1 MSTGKTNA
9 KWIRVF
15 CDDEVPTLRDISAS
29 VTDVTMPI
37 ASNNTDVTGY
47 SDGVINF
54 TMGHPGQ
61 PISMSGV
68 FSNTADTGSHD
79 VLSEIVNQSTPTVTV
94 RIQIGILAAPSGTD
108 PEYEGEFLCV
118 DYTVNGDLTWN
129 AEFIP
134 GSSVAPLWQTF
145 TA

>member
-1 MSTGKTNA
+1 MATGKTNA
-9 KWIRVF
+9 KWIRVWV
-15 CDDEVPTLRDISAS
+15 DDEVPTIRDISPS

-37 ASNNTDVTGY
+37 TSNNTDVTGY

-54 TMGHPGQ
+54 TMGQPGQ

-68 FSNTADTGSHD
+68 FSNTGDTGSHD
-79 VLSEIVNQSTPTVTV
+79 VLSVIVNQATPTVTV
-94 RIQIGILAAPSGTD
+94 RIEVGILAAPSGTD
-108 PEYEGEFLCV
+108 PTYEGEFLCV

-134 GSSVAPLWQTF
+134 GSSTAPTWGVYT
-145 TA
+145 